1 MKKNNQI
8 KPTESELEILQI
20 LWKKGDVTVREVNNV
35 LNEFKEVGY
44 TTTLKLM
51 QIMHDKSI
59 LSRDTSQRT
68 HVYTA
73 IVKEKDIQSSLLKS
87 FVDKAFS
94 GSAMN
99 LVMQTLGNHNA
110 SKEEL
115 AEIKALIQK
124 LENDKK

>member
-1 MKKNNQI
+1 MKKSNQI

-35 LNEFKEVGY
+35 LNEHKEVGY

-73 IVKEKDIQSSLLKS
+73 LVKEKDIQSSLLKS
-87 FVDKAFS
+87 FVDKTFS
-94 GSAMN
+94 GSAMK